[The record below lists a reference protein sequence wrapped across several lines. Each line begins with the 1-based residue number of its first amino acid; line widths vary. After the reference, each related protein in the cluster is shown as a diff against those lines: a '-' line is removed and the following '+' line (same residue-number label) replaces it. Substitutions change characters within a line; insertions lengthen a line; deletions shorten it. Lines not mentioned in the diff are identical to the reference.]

1 MFFFLEQRDKISCEG
16 LTEGCL
22 RLRKRKGVEANSRG
36 KRRRLGRASL
46 GLFIPHPFL
55 WILGLCTFHDSF
67 PSFSSWSR
75 KATSEWPWQFC
86 LGEGGGADPCHRR
99 AVYPGLVQL
108 LVSGQPP
115 ASSCVPVRN
124 DSAAFLSREAVAGGA
139 ASWVEGA

>member
-1 MFFFLEQRDKISCEG
+1 MFFFLEQRDNISCEG

-22 RLRKRKGVEANSRG
+22 RLQEEKGCGGKLQGQEEEAG
-36 KRRRLGRASL
+36 GASL

-75 KATSEWPWQFC
+75 KAISEWPWQFC

-99 AVYPGLVQL
+99 ADPCHRPSWSGPAAHLRAAPGFFLC
-108 LVSGQPP
+108 
-115 ASSCVPVRN
+115 SCEER
-124 DSAAFLSREAVAGGA
+124 FCCLSV
-139 ASWVEGA
+139 